1 MWEAICKGIPLGT
14 RGGLLVAL
22 LGLSLL
28 VSGVFG
34 FRASINADDKKTKTI
49 EKWLFGIVGGGGL
62 LMLLV
67 GFASVYCEMYVIPLA
82 NIHKRLKRPFDGSHS
97 QLAQQAMKNRHDWM
111 CSRR

>member
-1 MWEAICKGIPLGT
+1 MWKAICKHIPLGT

-34 FRASINADDKKTKTI
+34 FRASINADDEKTKTN

-67 GFASVYCEMYVIPLA
+67 GFASVYCKIGPGAWAILSGKTA
-82 NIHKRLKRPFDGSHS
+82 
-97 QLAQQAMKNRHDWM
+97 
-111 CSRR
+111 